1 MNLLDALR
9 AIAAGKRVR
18 RAGRE
23 TVYEL
28 SEGLH
33 PVLVQGIVNGQGT
46 HEVVNDNWLLRRVP
60 VVVGSQAPCCFSREE
75 SDARDWEIAEC

>member
-9 AIAAGKRVR
+9 AMSAGRRVR
-18 RAGRE
+18 RRGCE

-60 VVVGSQAPCCFSREE
+60 VVVGSQVPCGFSRKD
-75 SDARDWEIAEC
+75 SDARDWEIVEC